1 VRRLHLRERG
11 DPVSWRRRNEVDDA
25 MLRVVEQHE
34 VTYLER
40 QRNVRNAEVVRV
52 KVMYADGNTDH
63 A

>member
-1 VRRLHLRERG
+1 
-11 DPVSWRRRNEVDDA
+11 